1 MARQPAAS
9 SAVSDTRWIASSV
22 FNLRIV
28 PWGVAKSGMFDL
40 AGVSRSAKW
49 LTMNEADN

>member
-22 FNLRIV
+22 FSLQIFHAVGASRAVERTLV
-28 PWGVAKSGMFDL
+28 PVHTRM
-40 AGVSRSAKW
+40 
-49 LTMNEADN
+49 